1 MWRYRTGRDG
11 GAPLVLYEYQPS
23 GQAEHAEKFLEPY
36 FRSLAYCC
44 TDRFYVHRLTRPAP
58 MLLLIFL
65 LEPLIESTY
74 ADWQSDVS
82 PGKAKNLRN
91 PDGFQVFGTF

>member
-36 FRSLAYCC
+36 FRSLAYC
-44 TDRFYVHRLTRPAP
+44 V
-58 MLLLIFL
+58 LI
-65 LEPLIESTY
+65 
-74 ADWQSDVS
+74 
-82 PGKAKNLRN
+82 
-91 PDGFQVFGTF
+91 GFMCID